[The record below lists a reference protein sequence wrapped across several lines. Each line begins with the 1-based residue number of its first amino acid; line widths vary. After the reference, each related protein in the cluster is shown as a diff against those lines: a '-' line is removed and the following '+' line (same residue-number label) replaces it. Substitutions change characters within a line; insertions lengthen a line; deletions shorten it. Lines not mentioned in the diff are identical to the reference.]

1 MSEKSV
7 LDIDINTLLI
17 RHVGKTS
24 PEQAVQCAGATKVLS
39 FQQFSDQILTQ
50 NSFYII
56 KLAGM

>member
-17 RHVGKTS
+17 HHVGKKS
-24 PEQAVQCAGATKVLS
+24 PVPALQCTGAAKVPS

-50 NSFYII
+50 NNLFIT